1 MVAIINIVGI
11 AIGALLI
18 AKGFQLGDVLR
29 GVAGAVC
36 VVVNLGSLIREG
48 L

>member
-1 MVAIINIVGI
+1 MTVLFNIVGV

-29 GVAGAVC
+29 GIAGALC
-36 VVVNLGSLIREG
+36 VVINLGSLVREG